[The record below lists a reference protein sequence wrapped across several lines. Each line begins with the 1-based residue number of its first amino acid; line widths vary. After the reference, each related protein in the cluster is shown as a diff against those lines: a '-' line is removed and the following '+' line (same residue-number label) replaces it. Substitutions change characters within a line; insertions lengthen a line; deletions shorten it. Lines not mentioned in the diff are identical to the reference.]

1 MLDLNVTT
9 QYIGQNRVD
18 YVGVAALPDGG
29 AVVTQSQIQVYKI
42 ITVDQRGKILP
53 TLFTTNSSDRPK
65 QCILASDDTLFS
77 LHDTGY
83 IREIQL
89 KSGRVLHTYR
99 VPGVQ
104 QMGAGDFL
112 GQGQFVVTDLVKKEI
127 FLFDTL
133 TGVRQT
139 KLSLPFVTNNIVTM
153 QGKNG
158 RLFILCDKE
167 NNNVLVYDSSWKLE
181 RKIGESGTEDGQLKY
196 PFSVTVSPFG
206 TVWVADTNNNRVS
219 EFTTRG
225 RFVRHVVPKI
235 ERPLFMSFSFPYLWV
250 THQQQI
256 RNNNGFKYKTAI
268 ERFKL
273 FKE

>member
-1 MLDLNVTT
+1 M
-9 QYIGQNRVD
+9 
-18 YVGVAALPDGG
+18 GVAALPDGG
-29 AVVTQSQIQVYKI
+29 AVVTQSQYQVYKV
-42 ITVDQRGKILP
+42 ITVDQRGNISS

-65 QCILASDDTLFS
+65 QCIMSSDDSVFT

-112 GQGQFVVTDLVKKEI
+112 GHGHFVLTDLVKKEI
-127 FLFDTL
+127 FLFDKL
-133 TGVRQT
+133 TGERKT

-153 QGKNG
+153 LGENG

-167 NNNVLVYDSSWKLE
+167 NNHVLVYDDSWKLE
-181 RKIGESGTEDGQLKY
+181 RKIGESGTEDGQLQY
-196 PFSVTVSPFG
+196 PFSVIVSPFG
-206 TVWVADTNNNRVS
+206 TLWVADTDNNRVS

-235 ERPLFMSFSFPYLWV
+235 SRPLFMSFSYPYLWV
-250 THQQQI
+250 SHQQQI
-256 RNNNGFKYKTAI
+256 RNRSIISDLLQLFRKTYKTAI
-268 ERFKL
+268 QRFKL